1 MNEYRIAEAQQLLK
15 DSAMPVTS
23 VMFESGFQIKSNFN
37 REFLRVTG
45 MSPSEYRRAN
55 MPARGVTSAAQVG
68 PSIETQ

>member
-1 MNEYRIAEAQQLLK
+1 
-15 DSAMPVTS
+15 MPVTS